1 MAFITAF
8 QGSIKLLN
16 CRKSHGE
23 INMGL
28 VLRTFL
34 IALVFAI
41 IIFVLGANN
50 LFTIKDDFADFSLD
64 TNETAIDLPE
74 NLNRDAFFGDL
85 HVHTRYSFD
94 AFIFGTTASPDDA
107 YRYAKGGS
115 IKHPLGFDMQLD
127 DPLDFYAVTDHAAW
141 LGMIRA
147 YADPT
152 TKPGQLDFAADLHGL
167 NDPENLNTNTFAR
180 RAGLFGNLITGELI
194 EPSKNPFKLLAA
206 YLQED
211 TIYGTSAYDRE
222 THQSAWRDI
231 AEAAERHNK
240 PGEFTTFIAYEFT
253 SSGPGQSNLHRNVIF
268 KDSKAPLQP
277 FSIVDSQNPEDLW
290 NWMDN
295 LRNLGVESLAIPH
308 NSNGS
313 DGQMFKLVDWAG
325 NPMDDDYAS
334 QRMRNEPLVE
344 ITQVKGT
351 SDTHPL
357 LSPDDKWADFGIMNN
372 RVASPFYSK
381 PNGSYVREAYLRG
394 LSLEAEYKINPYK
407 FGLVGASD
415 THTGAISDKESDY
428 HSKIGILDGTPELR
442 GAAPVTQSLRNQLE
456 EAGANVIVDGFLDI
470 EGKDYID
477 TGYTEWG
484 ASGLA
489 AVWAENNTR
498 ESIYDA
504 FRRKETFATSGSRIK
519 VRFFGGYGLDAI
531 LDQEDPVKY
540 AYANASTMGS
550 DLLQNNNEAPEFMVW
565 ALRDVKRA
573 PLDRVQII
581 KGWTELSG
589 KPHEKIYD
597 VACSDGRKAN
607 SKTGLCKDSR
617 AKVNLNNCKIS
628 KNVGADELK
637 VVWKDPDFNPNH
649 KAFYYVRVLENPTC
663 RWSTW
668 DAIKSGEKPRGDLP
682 ATIQER
688 AWSSPIW
695 YVPDNEGIEVS
706 NILPDNV

>member
-1 MAFITAF
+1 
-8 QGSIKLLN
+8 
-16 CRKSHGE
+16 
-23 INMGL
+23 MGM

-64 TNETAIDLPE
+64 TDEIAIDLPE

-295 LRNLGVESLAIPH
+295 LRDLGVESLAIPH

-325 NPMDDDYAS
+325 DPMDDDYAS

-442 GAAPVTQSLRNQLE
+442 GAAPVTQSLRDQLE

-597 VACSDGRKAN
+597 VACSDGRKAD

-637 VVWKDPDFNPNH
+637 VVWKDPDFNPDH

-668 DAIKSGEKPRGDLP
+668 DAIKSGEKPRSDLP

-706 NILPDNV
+706 NILPDDV

>member
-1 MAFITAF
+1 M
-8 QGSIKLLN
+8 
-16 CRKSHGE
+16 
-23 INMGL
+23 

-64 TNETAIDLPE
+64 TDEIAIDLPE

-295 LRNLGVESLAIPH
+295 LRDLGVESLAIPH

-325 NPMDDDYAS
+325 DPMDDDYAS

-442 GAAPVTQSLRNQLE
+442 GAAPVTQSLRDQLE

-597 VACSDGRKAN
+597 VACSDGRKAD

-637 VVWKDPDFNPNH
+637 AVWKDPDFNPDH

-668 DAIKSGEKPRGDLP
+668 DAIKSGEKPRSDLP
-682 ATIQER
+682 STIQER

-706 NILPDNV
+706 NILPDDV

>member
-1 MAFITAF
+1 M
-8 QGSIKLLN
+8 SIV
-16 CRKSHGE
+16 
-23 INMGL
+23 I
-28 VLRTFL
+28 RTFVV
-34 IALVFAI
+34 ALLFAI
-41 IIFVLGANN
+41 IIFIMGANN
-50 LFTIKDDFADFSLD
+50 VFSIKDDTTDFSLD
-64 TNETAIDLPE
+64 SFDNSLKLDINP
-74 NLNRDAFFGDL
+74 NRDAFFGDL
-85 HVHTRYSFD
+85 HVHTMYSFD

-127 DPLDFYAVTDHAAW
+127 DPLDFYAITDHAAW

-147 YADPT
+147 YADPDS
-152 TKPGQLDFAADLHGL
+152 KPGQLDFASDLHGL
-167 NDPENLNTNTFAR
+167 NDPENLNTNTFVR
-180 RAGLFGNLITGELI
+180 RAGLFANLLTGELVK
-194 EPSKNPFKLLAA
+194 PSRNPLKILGA

-211 TIYGTSAYDRE
+211 TIYGTGAYHRE
-222 THQSAWRDI
+222 THQSAWRDV
-231 AEAAERHNK
+231 AEAAERHND

-268 KDSKAPLQP
+268 KDSRAPIQP
-277 FSIVDSQNPEDLW
+277 FSIVDSRNPEDLW
-290 NWMDN
+290 DWMDN
-295 LRNLGVESLAIPH
+295 LRDLGIESLAIPH

-313 DGQMFKLVDWAG
+313 NGQMFKLVDWAG

-334 QRMRNEPLVE
+334 KRMRNEPLVE

-357 LSPDDKWADFGIMNN
+357 LSPNDQWADFGIMNN
-372 RVASPFYSK
+372 RVASPFYSS
-381 PNGSYVREAYLRG
+381 PTGSYVRNAYLRG
-394 LSLEAEYKINPYK
+394 LSLDSEFKINPYK

-415 THTGAISDKESDY
+415 THTGAVSDKESDY

-442 GAAPVTQSLRNQLE
+442 GAAPLTKSFKKQLE
-456 EAGANVIVDGFLDI
+456 GSGSNVIIRGYTEVGDQ
-470 EGKDYID
+470 EYID

-504 FRRKETFATSGSRIK
+504 FRRKETFATTGSRIK
-519 VRFFGGYGLDAI
+519 VRFFGGYQIDEAF
-531 LDQEDPVKY
+531 DKEDPVNF
-540 AYANASTMGS
+540 AYANAVTMGG
-550 DLLQNNNEAPEFMVW
+550 DILQLENQTPQFLVW

-581 KGWTELSG
+581 KGWTEMSG
-589 KPHEKIYD
+589 KPHEEIYD
-597 VACSDGRKAN
+597 VVCSDGRKPPLKTN
-607 SKTGLCKDSR
+607 LCEESKAS
-617 AKVNLNNCKIS
+617 VNLDNCQIS
-628 KNVGADELK
+628 SNSGSNELK
-637 VVWKDPDFNPNH
+637 AVWEDPNFNPDL

-668 DAIKSGEKPRGDLP
+668 DALKSGEKPREDLP
-682 ATIQER
+682 STIQER

-695 YVPDNEGIEVS
+695 YVPSNEGITVS
-706 NILPDNV
+706 NILPDDV

>member
-1 MAFITAF
+1 
-8 QGSIKLLN
+8 
-16 CRKSHGE
+16 
-23 INMGL
+23 MGM

-64 TNETAIDLPE
+64 TDEIAIDLPE

-295 LRNLGVESLAIPH
+295 LRDLGVESLAIPH

-325 NPMDDDYAS
+325 DPMDDDYAS

-357 LSPDDKWADFGIMNN
+357 LSPNDKWADFGIMNN

>member
-1 MAFITAF
+1 M
-8 QGSIKLLN
+8 SIL
-16 CRKSHGE
+16 
-23 INMGL
+23 
-28 VLRTFL
+28 LRTFV
-34 IALVFAI
+34 IALLFSI
-41 IIFVLGANN
+41 TIFILGANN
-50 LFTIKDDFADFSLD
+50 VFSIKDDFVDFS
-64 TNETAIDLPE
+64 TNESLNSKEIIK
-74 NLNRDAFFGDL
+74 NKNRDAFFGDL
-85 HVHTRYSFD
+85 HVHTMYSFD

-107 YRYAKGGS
+107 YNYAKGSS

-147 YADPT
+147 YADPNS
-152 TKPGQLDFAADLHGL
+152 KPGQLDFASDLHGL

-180 RAGLFGNLITGELI
+180 RAGLFANLVTGELI
-194 EPSKNPFKLLAA
+194 EPSNNPLKILGA

-211 TIYGTSAYDRE
+211 TVYGTMAYDRN
-222 THQSAWRDI
+222 THHSAWRDI

-268 KDSKAPLQP
+268 KGSKAPIQP
-277 FSIVDSQNPEDLW
+277 FSIVDSRNPEELW
-290 NWMDN
+290 DWMDN
-295 LRNLGVESLAIPH
+295 LRDLGVESLAIPH

-313 DGQMFKLVDWAG
+313 NGQMFKLVDWAG
-325 NPMDDDYAS
+325 NPMDDEYAT
-334 QRMRNEPLVE
+334 QRMRNEPIVE

-357 LSPDDKWADFGIMNN
+357 LSPDDNWADFGIMSN
-372 RVASPFYSK
+372 RVASPFYSS
-381 PNGSYVREAYLRG
+381 PTGSYVRDAYLRG

-415 THTGAISDKESDY
+415 THTGAISDKESDF

-442 GAAPVTQSLRNQLE
+442 GAAPVSQSLKDQLE
-456 EAGANVIVDGFLDI
+456 EAGANVIVNGLLDI
-470 EGKDYID
+470 DGKDYID

-498 ESIYDA
+498 ESIYEA
-504 FRRKETFATSGSRIK
+504 FRRKETFATTGSRIK
-519 VRFFGGYGLDAI
+519 VRFFGGYDLTDV
-531 LDQEDPVKY
+531 LQEEDPIKF
-540 AYANASTMGS
+540 AYANGVTMGS
-550 DLLQNNNEAPEFMVW
+550 DMIQNENVAPQFMVW
-565 ALRDVKRA
+565 ALRDLKRA

-597 VACSDGRKAN
+597 VACSDGRKPNLN
-607 SKTGLCKDSR
+607 SGLCRDSR

-628 KNVGADELK
+628 KNLGANELK
-637 VVWKDPDFNPNH
+637 AVWQDPDFNPDL

-668 DAIKSGEKPRGDLP
+668 DAIKSGEKPRDDLP
-682 ATIQER
+682 STIQER

-695 YVPDNEGIEVS
+695 YVPDNEGITTS
-706 NILPDNV
+706 NILPDDI

>member
-1 MAFITAF
+1 M
-8 QGSIKLLN
+8 
-16 CRKSHGE
+16 
-23 INMGL
+23 

-64 TNETAIDLPE
+64 TDEIAIDLPE
-74 NLNRDAFFGDL
+74 NPNRDAFFGDL

-325 NPMDDDYAS
+325 DPMDDDYAS

-442 GAAPVTQSLRNQLE
+442 GAAPVTQSLRDQLE

-706 NILPDNV
+706 NILPDDV

>member
-1 MAFITAF
+1 M
-8 QGSIKLLN
+8 SIF
-16 CRKSHGE
+16 
-23 INMGL
+23 
-28 VLRTFL
+28 LRTFV
-34 IALVFAI
+34 IALLFSI
-41 IIFVLGANN
+41 TIFILGANN
-50 LFTIKDDFADFSLD
+50 VFSIKDDFVDFSSNKSL
-64 TNETAIDLPE
+64 NSKEIIK
-74 NLNRDAFFGDL
+74 NKNRDAFFGDL
-85 HVHTRYSFD
+85 HVHTMYSFD

-107 YRYAKGGS
+107 YNYAKGSS

-147 YADPT
+147 YANPNS
-152 TKPGQLDFAADLHGL
+152 KPGQLDFASDLHGL

-180 RAGLFGNLITGELI
+180 RAGLFANLVTGELI
-194 EPSKNPFKLLAA
+194 EPTNNPLKILGA

-211 TIYGTSAYDRE
+211 TVYGTMAYDRN
-222 THQSAWRDI
+222 THHSAWRDI

-268 KDSKAPLQP
+268 KGSKAPIQP
-277 FSIVDSQNPEDLW
+277 FSIVDSRNPEALW
-290 NWMDN
+290 DWMDN

-313 DGQMFKLVDWAG
+313 NGQMFKLVDWAG
-325 NPMDDDYAS
+325 NPMDDEYAS
-334 QRMRNEPLVE
+334 QRMRNEPIVE

-357 LSPDDKWADFGIMNN
+357 LSPDDSWADFGIMSN
-372 RVASPFYSK
+372 RVASPFYSSPK
-381 PNGSYVREAYLRG
+381 GSYVRDAYLRG

-415 THTGAISDKESDY
+415 THTGAISDKESDF

-442 GAAPVTQSLRNQLE
+442 GAAPVSQSLKDQLE

-470 EGKDYID
+470 DGKDYID

-498 ESIYDA
+498 ESIYEA
-504 FRRKETFATSGSRIK
+504 FRRKETFATTGSRIK
-519 VRFFGGYGLDAI
+519 VRFFGGYDLTNV
-531 LDQEDPVKY
+531 LQEEDPIKY
-540 AYANASTMGS
+540 AYANAVTMGS
-550 DLLQNNNEAPEFMVW
+550 DMIQNESVAPQFMVW
-565 ALRDVKRA
+565 ALRDLKRA

-597 VACSDGRKAN
+597 VACSDGRKPNLN
-607 SKTGLCKDSR
+607 SGLCRDSR

-628 KNVGADELK
+628 RNLGANELK
-637 VVWKDPDFNPNH
+637 AVWQDPDFDPDL

-668 DAIKSGEKPRGDLP
+668 DAIKSGEKPRDDLP
-682 ATIQER
+682 STIQER

-695 YVPDNEGIEVS
+695 YLPDNEGITTG
-706 NILPDNV
+706 NILPDDI

>member
-1 MAFITAF
+1 M
-8 QGSIKLLN
+8 
-16 CRKSHGE
+16 
-23 INMGL
+23 

-64 TNETAIDLPE
+64 TDEIAIDLPE

-295 LRNLGVESLAIPH
+295 LRDLGVESLAIPH

-325 NPMDDDYAS
+325 DPMDDDYAS

-442 GAAPVTQSLRNQLE
+442 GAAPVTQSLRDQLE

-637 VVWKDPDFNPNH
+637 AVWKDPDFNPNH

>member
-1 MAFITAF
+1 
-8 QGSIKLLN
+8 
-16 CRKSHGE
+16 
-23 INMGL
+23 MGL
-28 VLRTFL
+28 IARTFIAALFFSIL
-34 IALVFAI
+34 IFI
-41 IIFVLGANN
+41 LGANN
-50 LFTIKDDFADFSLD
+50 LFSIKDDFADFSLEMNAS
-64 TNETAIDLPE
+64 TSEIPVNV
-74 NLNRDAFFGDL
+74 NRDAFFGDL

-107 YRYAKGGS
+107 YRYAKGNS

-152 TKPGQLDFAADLHGL
+152 TKPGKLDFASDLHGL
-167 NDPENLNTNTFAR
+167 NDPENLNTNTFAK
-180 RAGLFGNLITGELI
+180 RAGLFANLITGELI
-194 EPSKNPFKLLAA
+194 EPSKNPIKMLGA
-206 YLQED
+206 YLQKD
-211 TIYGTSAYDRE
+211 TIYGTMAYDRA
-222 THQSAWRDI
+222 THQSAWRDV
-231 AEAAERHNK
+231 AESAERHNK
-240 PGEFTTFIAYEFT
+240 PGEFTTFIAYEFN

-268 KDSKAPLQP
+268 KDSKAPIQP
-277 FSIVDSQNPEDLW
+277 FSIIDSQNPEDLW
-290 NWMDN
+290 NWMDK
-295 LRNLGVESLAIPH
+295 LRELGVESLAIPH

-313 DGQMFKLVDWAG
+313 NGQMFKLVDWAG
-325 NPMDDDYAS
+325 NPMDDNYAE

-357 LSPDDKWADFGIMNN
+357 LSPEDKWADFGIMNN

-381 PNGSYVREAYLRG
+381 PSGSYVREAYLRG

-415 THTGAISDKESDY
+415 THTGAISDKESDF

-442 GAAPVTQSLRNQLE
+442 GAAPVTQSLRQQLE
-456 EAGANVIVDGFLDI
+456 EAGANVIVDGILDI

-498 ESIYDA
+498 ESIYEA

-519 VRFFGGYGLDAI
+519 VRFFGGYNLEKI
-531 LDQEDPVKY
+531 LEEGDPIKY
-540 AYANASTMGS
+540 AYANASSMGS
-550 DLLQNNNEAPEFMVW
+550 DILQNQNQVPEFMVW
-565 ALRDVKRA
+565 AIRDLKRA

-589 KPHEKIYD
+589 KPHEKVYD

-607 SKTGLCKDSR
+607 IKTGLCKDSR
-617 AKVNLNNCKIS
+617 AKVNLSNCKIS
-628 KNVGADELK
+628 KNFGADELK
-637 VVWKDPDFNPNH
+637 VVWKDPDFNPNL

-682 ATIQER
+682 STIQER
-688 AWSSPIW
+688 AWTSPIW
-695 YVPDNEGIEVS
+695 YVPDNDGIEVR
-706 NILPDNV
+706 NILPDDV

>member
-1 MAFITAF
+1 M
-8 QGSIKLLN
+8 
-16 CRKSHGE
+16 
-23 INMGL
+23 

-64 TNETAIDLPE
+64 TDEIAIDLPE

-295 LRNLGVESLAIPH
+295 LRDLGVESLAIPH

-325 NPMDDDYAS
+325 DPMDDDYAS

-442 GAAPVTQSLRNQLE
+442 GAAPVTQSLRDQLE

-637 VVWKDPDFNPNH
+637 VVWKDPDFNPDH

>member
-1 MAFITAF
+1 
-8 QGSIKLLN
+8 
-16 CRKSHGE
+16 
-23 INMGL
+23 MGI
-28 VLRTFL
+28 VIRTFV
-34 IALVFAI
+34 IALLFAGV
-41 IIFVLGANN
+41 IFILGANN
-50 LFTIKDDFADFSLD
+50 VFTIKDDIADFSLEQKD
-64 TNETAIDLPE
+64 NSLTIDA
-74 NLNRDAFFGDL
+74 NQNRDAFFGDL
-85 HVHTRYSFD
+85 HVHTMYSFD

-147 YADPT
+147 YADPDS
-152 TKPGQLDFAADLHGL
+152 KPGQLDFASDLHGL

-180 RAGLFGNLITGELI
+180 RAGLFANLLTSELI
-194 EPSKNPFKLLAA
+194 KPSKNPLKILGA

-211 TIYGTSAYDRE
+211 TVYGTGAYDRE
-222 THQSAWRDI
+222 THQSAWKDV

-268 KDSKAPLQP
+268 QNSKAPVQP
-277 FSIVDSQNPEDLW
+277 FSLADSRNPEDLW
-290 NWMDN
+290 DWMDN
-295 LRNLGVESLAIPH
+295 LRSLGVESLAIPH

-313 DGQMFKLVDWAG
+313 NGQMFKLVDWAG
-325 NPMDDDYAS
+325 NPMDDDYATK
-334 QRMRNEPLVE
+334 RMRNEPLVE

-357 LSPDDKWADFGIMNN
+357 LSPGDKWADFGIMNN
-372 RVASPFYSK
+372 RVASPFYSS
-381 PNGSYVREAYLRG
+381 PTGSYVRNAYSRG
-394 LSLEAEYKINPYK
+394 LSLESEFKINPYK
-407 FGLVGASD
+407 FGLVGSSD

-442 GAAPVTQSLRNQLE
+442 GAAPLTKAFKEQIEGS
-456 EAGANVIVDGFLDI
+456 GSNVIIRGYKEVGDQ
-470 EGKDYID
+470 EYID

-498 ESIYDA
+498 QSIYNA
-504 FRRKETFATSGSRIK
+504 FRRKETFATTGSRIK
-519 VRFFGGYGLDAI
+519 VRFFGGYQMENTFSED
-531 LDQEDPVKY
+531 DPVNF
-540 AYANASTMGS
+540 AYTNGVTMGS
-550 DLLQNNNEAPEFMVW
+550 DMLQSEKQKPQFVVW

-589 KPHEKIYD
+589 KPHEEIYD
-597 VACSDGRKAN
+597 VACSDGRKPN
-607 SKTGLCKDSR
+607 PKTNLCQDAR
-617 AKVNLNNCKIS
+617 ASVNLDNCQIS
-628 KNVGADELK
+628 ANEGADELRA
-637 VVWKDPDFNPNH
+637 VWEDPNFNPDL

-668 DAIKSGEKPRGDLP
+668 DALKSGEKPRADLP
-682 ATIQER
+682 STIQER

-695 YVPDNEGIEVS
+695 YIPDNEGITIG
-706 NILPDNV
+706 NILPDEV

>member
-1 MAFITAF
+1 M
-8 QGSIKLLN
+8 SIV
-16 CRKSHGE
+16 
-23 INMGL
+23 I
-28 VLRTFL
+28 RTFL
-34 IALVFAI
+34 IALLFAG
-41 IIFVLGANN
+41 IIFILGANN
-50 LFTIKDDFADFSLD
+50 VFSIKDDVADFSLD
-64 TNETAIDLPE
+64 PIDSSVVVNINP
-74 NLNRDAFFGDL
+74 NRDAFFGDL
-85 HVHTRYSFD
+85 HVHTMYSFD

-107 YRYAKGGS
+107 YKYAKGGS

-127 DPLDFYAVTDHAAW
+127 DPLDFYAITDHAAW

-147 YADPT
+147 YADPDS
-152 TKPGQLDFAADLHGL
+152 KPGQLDFAADLHGL

-180 RAGLFGNLITGELI
+180 RAGLFANLLTGELVK
-194 EPSKNPFKLLAA
+194 PSNNPLKLLGA

-211 TIYGTSAYDRE
+211 TIYGTGAYDRE
-222 THQSAWRDI
+222 THQSAWRDV
-231 AEAAERHNK
+231 AEAAERHNN

-268 KDSKAPLQP
+268 KDSKAPIQP
-277 FSIVDSQNPEDLW
+277 FSIVDSRNPEELW
-290 NWMDN
+290 DWMDN
-295 LRNLGVESLAIPH
+295 LRTLGIESLAIPH

-313 DGQMFKLVDWAG
+313 NGQMFKLVDWAG

-334 QRMRNEPLVE
+334 KRMRNEPLVE

-357 LSPDDKWADFGIMNN
+357 LSPEDKWADFGIMNN
-372 RVASPFYSK
+372 RVASPFYSS
-381 PNGSYVREAYLRG
+381 PTGSYVRNAYLRG
-394 LSLEAEYKINPYK
+394 LSLDSEFKINPYK

-415 THTGAISDKESDY
+415 THTGAVSDKESDY

-442 GAAPVTQSLRNQLE
+442 GAAPLTKAFKEQIE
-456 EAGANVIVDGFLDI
+456 ESGSNVIIRGYTEIGDQ
-470 EGKDYID
+470 EYID

-489 AVWAENNTR
+489 AVWSENNTR

-504 FRRKETFATSGSRIK
+504 FRRKETFATTGSRIK
-519 VRFFGGYGLDAI
+519 VRFFGGYKINDI
-531 LDQEDPVKY
+531 FDKDDPVNF
-540 AYANASTMGS
+540 AYSNAVTMGS
-550 DLLQNNNEAPEFMVW
+550 DMLQSENQIPQFMVW
-565 ALRDVKRA
+565 ALRDAKRA

-589 KPHEKIYD
+589 KPHEEIYD
-597 VACSDGRKAN
+597 VACSDGRTPNPDTNLCNN
-607 SKTGLCKDSR
+607 SGAS
-617 AKVNLNNCKIS
+617 VNLSNCQIS
-628 KNVGADELK
+628 GNSGADELK
-637 VVWKDPDFNPNH
+637 AVWEDPDFDPNL

-668 DAIKSGEKPRGDLP
+668 DALKSGEKPREDLP

-695 YVPDNEGIEVS
+695 YVPDNDGITIS
-706 NILPDNV
+706 NILPDDV

>member
-1 MAFITAF
+1 M
-8 QGSIKLLN
+8 
-16 CRKSHGE
+16 
-23 INMGL
+23 

-64 TNETAIDLPE
+64 TDEIAIDLPE

-211 TIYGTSAYDRE
+211 TIYVTSAYDRE

-295 LRNLGVESLAIPH
+295 LRDLGVESLAIPH

-325 NPMDDDYAS
+325 DPMDDDYAS

-442 GAAPVTQSLRNQLE
+442 GAAPVTQSLRDQLE

-531 LDQEDPVKY
+531 LDEEDPVKY

-597 VACSDGRKAN
+597 VACSDGRKAD

-628 KNVGADELK
+628 KNIGADELK
-637 VVWKDPDFNPNH
+637 VVWKDPDFNPDH

-668 DAIKSGEKPRGDLP
+668 DAIKSGEKPRSDLP
-682 ATIQER
+682 STIQER

-706 NILPDNV
+706 NILPDDV

>member
-1 MAFITAF
+1 M
-8 QGSIKLLN
+8 
-16 CRKSHGE
+16 
-23 INMGL
+23 

-64 TNETAIDLPE
+64 TDEIAIDLPE

-295 LRNLGVESLAIPH
+295 LRDLGVESLAIPH

-325 NPMDDDYAS
+325 DPMDDDYAS

-442 GAAPVTQSLRNQLE
+442 GAAPVTQSLRDQLE

-597 VACSDGRKAN
+597 VACSDGRKAD

-628 KNVGADELK
+628 KNIGADELK
-637 VVWKDPDFNPNH
+637 VVWKDPDFNPDH

-706 NILPDNV
+706 NILPDDV

>member
-1 MAFITAF
+1 
-8 QGSIKLLN
+8 
-16 CRKSHGE
+16 
-23 INMGL
+23 MGL
-28 VLRTFL
+28 AIRTFL
-34 IALVFAI
+34 IAVLFALL
-41 IIFVLGANN
+41 IFILGANDI
-50 LFTIKDDFADFSLD
+50 FSIKDDFSDFALEDSQKD
-64 TNETAIDLPE
+64 VVVPSN
-74 NLNRDAFFGDL
+74 NNRDAFFGDL

-94 AFIFGTTASPDDA
+94 AYIFGTTASPDDA
-107 YRYAKGGS
+107 YRYAKGGV

-147 YADPT
+147 YADPDS
-152 TKPGQLDFAADLHGL
+152 KPGQLDFASDLHGL
-167 NDPENLNTNTFAR
+167 NNPENLNTNTFAR
-180 RAGLFGNLITGELI
+180 RAGLFANLITRELI
-194 EPSKNPFKLLAA
+194 EPSKNPLKLLGA

-211 TIYGTSAYDRE
+211 TIYGTMAYDRN
-222 THQSAWRDI
+222 THQSAWRDV
-231 AEAAERHNK
+231 AEAAERHNQ

-268 KDSKAPLQP
+268 KGSKAPIQP
-277 FSIVDSQNPEDLW
+277 FSIIDSRNPEELW
-290 NWMDN
+290 DWMDN
-295 LRNLGVESLAIPH
+295 LRDLGVESLAIPH

-313 DGQMFKLVDWAG
+313 NGQMFKLVDWAG

-357 LSPDDKWADFGIMNN
+357 LSPEDKWADFGIMNN
-372 RVASPFYSK
+372 RVASPFYSHPK
-381 PNGSYVREAYLRG
+381 GSYVRDAYLRG

-415 THTGAISDKESDY
+415 THTGAISDKESDF
-428 HSKIGILDGTPELR
+428 HSKVGILDGTPELR
-442 GAAPVTQSLRNQLE
+442 GAAPISQDLKDRLE
-456 EAGANVIVDGFLDI
+456 EAGGSILVNGILDI
-470 EGKDYID
+470 DGKDYID

-498 ESIYDA
+498 ESIYEA

-519 VRFFGGYGLDAI
+519 VRFFGGYDLKNI
-531 LDQEDPVKY
+531 LQENDPIKY
-540 AYANASTMGS
+540 AYANAATMGS
-550 DLLQNNNEAPEFMVW
+550 DIIQNNDAAPEFMVW
-565 ALRDVKRA
+565 ALRDLKRA

-607 SKTGLCKDSR
+607 PNTGLCKESR

-628 KNVGADELK
+628 KNLGANELK
-637 VVWKDPDFNPNH
+637 TVWQDPDFNPDL

-668 DAIKSGEKPRGDLP
+668 DALKSGEKPREDLP
-682 ATIQER
+682 STIQER

-695 YVPDNEGIEVS
+695 YIPDNEGITTG
-706 NILPDNV
+706 NILPDDI

>member
-1 MAFITAF
+1 
-8 QGSIKLLN
+8 
-16 CRKSHGE
+16 
-23 INMGL
+23 MGL
-28 VLRTFL
+28 AIRTFSIAVLFALL
-34 IALVFAI
+34 IFI
-41 IIFVLGANN
+41 LGANDV
-50 LFTIKDDFADFSLD
+50 FSIKDDFSDFALEDSQKD
-64 TNETAIDLPE
+64 IVVPSN
-74 NLNRDAFFGDL
+74 NNRDAFFGDL

-107 YRYAKGGS
+107 YRYAKGGA

-152 TKPGQLDFAADLHGL
+152 TKPGKLDFAADLHGL

-194 EPSKNPFKLLAA
+194 EPSKNPLKLLAA

-222 THQSAWRDI
+222 THQSAWRDV
-231 AEAAERHNK
+231 AEAAERHNQ

-295 LRNLGVESLAIPH
+295 LRDLGVESLAIPH

-313 DGQMFKLVDWAG
+313 NGQMFKLVDWAG

-357 LSPDDKWADFGIMNN
+357 LSPEDKWADFGIMNN
-372 RVASPFYSK
+372 RVASPFYSHPK
-381 PNGSYVREAYLRG
+381 GSYVRDAYLRG

-442 GAAPVTQSLRNQLE
+442 GAAPVTQSLRDQLE

-498 ESIYDA
+498 EC
-504 FRRKETFATSGSRIK
+504 
-519 VRFFGGYGLDAI
+519 
-531 LDQEDPVKY
+531 
-540 AYANASTMGS
+540 
-550 DLLQNNNEAPEFMVW
+550 
-565 ALRDVKRA
+565 LR
-573 PLDRVQII
+573 
-581 KGWTELSG
+581 W
-589 KPHEKIYD
+589 
-597 VACSDGRKAN
+597 
-607 SKTGLCKDSR
+607 
-617 AKVNLNNCKIS
+617 
-628 KNVGADELK
+628 
-637 VVWKDPDFNPNH
+637 
-649 KAFYYVRVLENPTC
+649 
-663 RWSTW
+663 
-668 DAIKSGEKPRGDLP
+668 
-682 ATIQER
+682 
-688 AWSSPIW
+688 
-695 YVPDNEGIEVS
+695 
-706 NILPDNV
+706 

>member
-1 MAFITAF
+1 M
-8 QGSIKLLN
+8 SIV
-16 CRKSHGE
+16 
-23 INMGL
+23 I
-28 VLRTFL
+28 RTFL
-34 IALVFAI
+34 IALLFAG
-41 IIFVLGANN
+41 IIFILGANN
-50 LFTIKDDFADFSLD
+50 VFSIKDDVADFSLD
-64 TNETAIDLPE
+64 PIDSSIVVNINP
-74 NLNRDAFFGDL
+74 NRDAFFGDL
-85 HVHTRYSFD
+85 HVHTMYSFD

-107 YRYAKGGS
+107 YKYAKGGS

-127 DPLDFYAVTDHAAW
+127 DPLDFYAITDHAAW

-147 YADPT
+147 YADPDS
-152 TKPGQLDFAADLHGL
+152 KPGQLDFAADLHGL

-180 RAGLFGNLITGELI
+180 RAGLFANLLTGELVK
-194 EPSKNPFKLLAA
+194 PSNNPIKLLGA

-211 TIYGTSAYDRE
+211 TIFGTGAYDRE
-222 THQSAWRDI
+222 THQSAWRDV
-231 AEAAERHNK
+231 AEAAERHNN

-268 KDSKAPLQP
+268 KDSKAPIQP
-277 FSIVDSQNPEDLW
+277 FSIVDSRNPEELW
-290 NWMDN
+290 DWMDN
-295 LRNLGVESLAIPH
+295 LRTLGIESLAIPH

-313 DGQMFKLVDWAG
+313 NGQMFKLVDWAG

-334 QRMRNEPLVE
+334 KRMRNEPLVE

-357 LSPDDKWADFGIMNN
+357 LSPEDKWADFGIMNN
-372 RVASPFYSK
+372 RVASPFYSS
-381 PNGSYVREAYLRG
+381 PTGSYVRNAYLRG
-394 LSLEAEYKINPYK
+394 LSLDSEFKINPYK

-415 THTGAISDKESDY
+415 THTGAVSDKESDY

-442 GAAPVTQSLRNQLE
+442 GAAPLTKAFKEQIE
-456 EAGANVIVDGFLDI
+456 ESGSNVIIRGYTEIGDQ
-470 EGKDYID
+470 EYID

-489 AVWAENNTR
+489 AVWSENNTR

-504 FRRKETFATSGSRIK
+504 FRRKETFATTGSRIK
-519 VRFFGGYGLDAI
+519 VRFFGGYKINDI
-531 LDQEDPVKY
+531 FDKDDPVNF
-540 AYANASTMGS
+540 AYSNAVTMGS
-550 DLLQNNNEAPEFMVW
+550 DMLQSENQIPQFMVW
-565 ALRDVKRA
+565 ALRDAKRA

-589 KPHEKIYD
+589 KPHEEIYD
-597 VACSDGRKAN
+597 VACSDGRTPNPDTNLCNN
-607 SKTGLCKDSR
+607 SGAS
-617 AKVNLNNCKIS
+617 VNLSNCQIS
-628 KNVGADELK
+628 GNSGADELK
-637 VVWKDPDFNPNH
+637 AVWEDPDFDPNL

-668 DAIKSGEKPRGDLP
+668 DALKSGEKPREDLP

-695 YVPDNEGIEVS
+695 YVPDNDGITIS
-706 NILPDNV
+706 NILPDDV